1 MTGMKILQ
9 AIKKIINFILFPE
22 KCLICGE
29 SSTKCLCNQCQK
41 DLKIEFNPKT
51 INTKLNIMCISCFAY
66 KGKIRDII
74 HKFKFKCQ
82 KNASEILTNFLVT
95 EINKK
100 YKSQRFNAISY
111 VPNYQNNYTRGYNQS
126 KVLANNLS
134 KKLKIPVKNCL
145 IKIRDNKKQHKLSY
159 IERQKNVEGVYACT
173 ENLEGQN
180 ILLCD
185 DIITTGATL
194 SECAKEL
201 RKSGANVFCATI
213 AYTILKNQE
222 KKCKTTE
229 I

>member
-1 MTGMKILQ
+1 MTCMKILK
-9 AIKKIINFILFPE
+9 AIKKLINFVLFPE
-22 KCLICGE
+22 KCLICDKTG
-29 SSTKCLCNQCQK
+29 TKCLCNQCQK
-41 DLKIEFNPKT
+41 DLNKDLNPKT
-51 INTKLNIMCISCFAY
+51 INIKLNIMCISCFTY

-74 HKFKFKCQ
+74 HKFKFECQ
-82 KNASEILTNFLVT
+82 KNVSEILTNFLVI

-100 YKSQRFNAISY
+100 YNDQQFNAISY

-145 IKIRDNKKQHKLSY
+145 IKIRNNKKQHKLSY
-159 IERQKNVEGVYACT
+159 IERQKNVEGVYLCT
-173 ENLEGQN
+173 ENLKGQN

-201 RKSGANVFCATI
+201 IKSGANVSCATI
-213 AYTILKNQE
+213 AYTILKNRE
-222 KKCKTTE
+222 KKCKTLK